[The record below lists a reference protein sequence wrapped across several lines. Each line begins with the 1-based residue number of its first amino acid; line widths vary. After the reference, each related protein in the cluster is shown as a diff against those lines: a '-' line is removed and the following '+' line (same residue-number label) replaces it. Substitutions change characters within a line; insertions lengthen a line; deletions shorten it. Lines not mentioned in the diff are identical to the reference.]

1 MKSTHIVSYLGKSL
15 DWNPSGSALV
25 DKNPYITGT
34 DEKAIIDILAYRSNA
49 QRQEI
54 KTVFKTMY
62 GKVKSIT
69 YYSFLSF
76 SQN

>member
-1 MKSTHIVSYLGKSL
+1 MACV
-15 DWNPSGSALV
+15 
-25 DKNPYITGT
+25 TGT

-62 GKVKSIT
+62 GKVR
-69 YYSFLSF
+69 
-76 SQN
+76 